1 MKIEKLVGQKIEKHL
16 ELGEES
22 PKNDVKVINT
32 LVENIPTAIPV
43 GPHILRT
50 SGQTTNG
57 IYHLKPDNDNDNK
70 DNDFQYARENLYDII
85 EKGRDAMD
93 ELLEIAKAEESP
105 RAFEVFGQLLK
116 NMTDTQEKLME
127 LHRKKQIIEND
138 GERQEVTKAQ
148 NVTNALFVGST
159 SELLKLVKRETKQ
172 NA

>member
-1 MKIEKLVGQKIEKHL
+1 MKDIDKVVENRIEKHL
-16 ELGEES
+16 
-22 PKNDVKVINT
+22 D
-32 LVENIPTAIPV
+32 LVEHNKTYYTEAE
-43 GPHILRT
+43 ILNT
-50 SGQTTNG
+50 SEVLPATIDGG
-57 IYHLKPDNDNDNK
+57 EK
-70 DNDFQYARENLYDII
+70 DIDFRYARENMYHII
-85 EKGRDAMD
+85 ERGRDAMD

-159 SELLKLVKRETKQ
+159 ADLLKLVKRETKQ
-172 NA
+172 ND

>member
-1 MKIEKLVGQKIEKHL
+1 MKNVDKVVENRIEKHL
-16 ELGEES
+16 
-22 PKNDVKVINT
+22 D
-32 LVENIPTAIPV
+32 LVEHNKTYYTEAEV
-43 GPHILRT
+43 LNT
-50 SGQTTNG
+50 SVDLPATIDG
-57 IYHLKPDNDNDNK
+57 KEK
-70 DNDFQYARENLYDII
+70 DTDFRYARENMYHII
-85 EKGRDAMD
+85 ERGRDAMD

-159 SELLKLVKRETKQ
+159 ADLLKLVKRETKQ
-172 NA
+172 ND

>member
-1 MKIEKLVGQKIEKHL
+1 MKNVEKVVENRIEKHL
-16 ELGEES
+16 DLVEHNKTYYTEAEILPAVTTTSGEE
-22 PKNDVKVINT
+22 
-32 LVENIPTAIPV
+32 
-43 GPHILRT
+43 
-50 SGQTTNG
+50 
-57 IYHLKPDNDNDNK
+57 K
-70 DNDFQYARENLYDII
+70 DTDFRYARENLYHII
-85 EKGRDAMD
+85 ERGRDAMD

-159 SELLKLVKRETKQ
+159 AELLKLVKKEIK
-172 NA
+172 